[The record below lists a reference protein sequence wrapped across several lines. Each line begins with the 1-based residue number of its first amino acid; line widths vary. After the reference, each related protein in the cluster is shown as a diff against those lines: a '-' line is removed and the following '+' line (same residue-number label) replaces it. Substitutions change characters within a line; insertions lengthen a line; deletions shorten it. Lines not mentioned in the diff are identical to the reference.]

1 MKGREKVGSERRR
14 RKQTLP
20 TPRCYVRISTEGR
33 GKSCIAEPD
42 QYPDPAIHNY
52 LNMKIGPFLPIP

>member
-33 GKSCIAEPD
+33 GKSCIA
-42 QYPDPAIHNY
+42 
-52 LNMKIGPFLPIP
+52 